1 MLRGRLS
8 IPEPNGTRSTAVLI
22 AVAVAVGI
30 WLLTTVVGRTSPA
43 LVAGCSGVSV
53 GALTILRDTET
64 PAGLAI
70 TALLLPIVG
79 VSVLAAVVLPV
90 RVLVPVPVDA
100 ILATIP
106 TAIGLFGLV
115 GAAWLAGFGVL
126 GLFNATVGNGSIAA
140 MWTVNNKAAVGPSVL
155 FAGIIVGRFDALT
168 QVPAV
173 GFDSLGITSVLL
185 APRTATVA
193 MITFLVLCSFVIAGG
208 QLILAAAPIVQLTPQ
223 TSQER
228 VEAGV
233 NQLSRLLNISLW
245 VIVSLTVGGL
255 VAVVSSV
262 DIAAIAGRY
271 PALFALFAAP
281 GLRRVL
287 LVAFGGAMLIA
298 AVFGGVQLLT
308 GRIAST
314 VGWFV
319 PGILAGATTGT
330 LAVVGTP
337 AVSMLQDRVP
347 AAVAPIVEQVTTALT
362 PAGVIAGVIVIGMS
376 LLTFVLG
383 VVIFGSGINYFP
395 VETAGSAMAATGLAI
410 GAIAIGIFGA
420 SGLTVFAVV
429 GLSVFVWDIGDR
441 GATTWAELKTESPLQ
456 IELIHTLSAAVVTIG
471 GITIAWVLYATVLG
485 GIVPE
490 GGTVVA
496 MLAAILGV
504 VVILAAIQ
512 G

>member
-8 IPEPNGTRSTAVLI
+8 IPDPNGTRPTAVLI
-22 AVAVAVGI
+22 ALAVAVGI
-30 WLLTTVVGRTSPA
+30 WLLTTVVGQTPPA
-43 LVAGCSGVSV
+43 LVAGCSGLSV
-53 GALTILRDTET
+53 GTLTILRDTET

-79 VSVLAAVVLPV
+79 VSVLAAIILPV

-126 GLFNATVGNGSIAA
+126 GLFNSKVGKGSVSH

-173 GFDSLGITSVLL
+173 GLDSLGVTSVLF
-185 APRTATVA
+185 APRNATVA
-193 MITFLVLCSFVIAGG
+193 MITFLVLCSFVIAGI
-208 QLILAAAPIVQLTPQ
+208 QLILAAVPIVQLTPQ
-223 TSQER
+223 TSQKR
-228 VEAGV
+228 VETGV
-233 NQLSRLLNISLW
+233 KQLSRLLNGSLW
-245 VIVSLTVGGL
+245 VIVSLTVVGIV
-255 VAVVSSV
+255 VAVSSV
-262 DIAAIAGRY
+262 DITTIAGRY
-271 PALFALFAAP
+271 PALFALFSSP

-287 LVAFGGAMLIA
+287 LVAFAGAMLIA

-319 PGILAGATTGT
+319 PGLLAGATTGA

-337 AVSMLQDRVP
+337 AVSMLQARVP
-347 AAVAPIVEQVTTALT
+347 DAFRPVVAQLTTALT
-362 PAGVIAGVIVIGMS
+362 PAGVVAGVIVIGMS
-376 LLTFVLG
+376 LLTVVLG

-410 GAIAIGIFGA
+410 GAITIGIFGA
-420 SGLTVFAVV
+420 SGLTVFALV

-441 GATTWAELKTESPLQ
+441 GATTWAELQTESPLQ
-456 IELIHTLSAAVVTIG
+456 IELIHTLSAAMVTIV
-471 GITIAWVLYATVLG
+471 GIAVAWVLYATVLG
-485 GIVPE
+485 DVVSAS
-490 GGTVVA
+490 GTVLA
-496 MLAAILGV
+496 MLAAMLSV